1 MGFRSIGHFIIMTY
15 EIVENDVRPFAFI
28 LAIFV
33 LSFSTAFYV
42 VLRPSADRSLVDF
55 NAQILSCFEWLTN
68 GGFESDVARD
78 AARASVVLILLL
90 AAFSVLGSVVLLNL
104 LVAMMG
110 DTYARVSE
118 NATAK
123 WRLARARILLALE
136 RRVSVATRDRL
147 AAGVWIVVAGARF
160 LQVQLVR
167 GVLRDAPAK
176 TP

>member
-1 MGFRSIGHFIIMTY
+1 MSGALVIDHAERTVFAGSYGG
-15 EIVENDVRPFAFI
+15 EIVQ
-28 LAIFV
+28 L
-33 LSFSTAFYV
+33 LLTSTSTAVQVY
-42 VLRPSADRSLVDF
+42 RK
-55 NAQILSCFEWLTN
+55 LTSRHK
-68 GGFESDVARD
+68 GFE
-78 AARASVVLILLL
+78 I
-90 AAFSVLGSVVLLNL
+90 AAFAVLGSVVLLNL

-147 AAGVWIVVAGARF
+147 AAGVWIVVDGARF

-167 GVLRDAPAK
+167 GVLRDAAAK